1 MASAG
6 TSTGTTTSTGDGL
19 LIREV
24 WAANLEEEFRL
35 ISKIVDDY
43 PYLAMDTEFPGVVFY
58 PVGSFQSDAEY
69 KYAELRDNVNL
80 LKLIQL
86 GFTFSDKNGNLPKCG
101 TNQECVWQFNFRE
114 FNSHIDK
121 HNIFSIEMLKK
132 CGIDFQRNEQFGI
145 DSKVFRDLF
154 MSSRVVLNENVL
166 WISFQGK
173 YDFGYLIKL
182 LTNQDLP
189 KDQAEFFKLFRT
201 YFPKSYDIKNLLKL
215 CSKELRGGLEN
226 LANKLNVERVGT
238 KHQSGSDSLLTSR
251 VFWKLQ
257 QGFIDGS
264 IEPLSGLLYDLG
276 IEQ

>member
-6 TSTGTTTSTGDGL
+6 TSTRTTTSTDDGL

-35 ISKIVDDY
+35 ISEIVDDY
-43 PYLAMDTEFPGVVFY
+43 PYLAMDTEYPGVVFN

-69 KYAELRDNVNL
+69 KYAKLRDNVNL

-121 HNIFSIEMLKK
+121 YNLSSIEMLKQ

-145 DSKVFRDLF
+145 DSKVFRELF
-154 MSSRVVLNENVL
+154 MSSGVLLKENVQ
-166 WISFQGK
+166 WITFHGG
-173 YDFGYLIKL
+173 YDFGYLMKL
-182 LTNQDLP
+182 LSKQDLP
-189 KDQAEFFKLFRT
+189 KDQADFFKLFRT
-201 YFPKSYDIKNLLKL
+201 YFRKSYDTKILSKHCIERLPDGLSMLAEHLK
-215 CSKELRGGLEN
+215 
-226 LANKLNVERVGT
+226 VERVGSS
-238 KHQSGSDSLLTSR
+238 HQAGSDSLLTSR

-257 QGFIDGS
+257 QGFINGS
-264 IEPLSGLLYDLG
+264 IEPLSGLFWY
-276 IEQ
+276 